1 MDNSEVVQ
9 KAALRL
15 LNFKPRSESE
25 LRQRLARKKLPAEA
39 IESVIVRLQK
49 EGMLDDEK
57 FARLY
62 ALSRIQSQAFGRGQ
76 IRRELTHRGVSSSL
90 VSKAMRSI
98 EDFDEFE
105 AAKNLAVRRSEHMKG
120 LAPDAKKRRLHGLL
134 FRRGFPGDVIAKVL
148 REVLVSRNEGLS
160 EDE

>member
-1 MDNSEVVQ
+1 MDDTEAVQ

-25 LRQRLARKKLPAEA
+25 LRQRLVRKRFPAEA
-39 IESVIVRLQK
+39 IESVIARFQK

-62 ALSRIQSQAFGRGQ
+62 ALSRIQSRVLGKGQ
-76 IRRELTHRGVSSSL
+76 IRRELTHRGISPAL
-90 VSKAMRSI
+90 VTKAMGSI

-105 AAKNLAVRRSEHMKG
+105 AAKDLAARQAGRMKG
-120 LAPDAKKRRLHGLL
+120 LPPDAKKRRLHGMLL
-134 FRRGFPGDVIAKVL
+134 RRGFPAEVIFKVL
-148 REVLVSRNEGLS
+148 REVIKEGFS

>member
-1 MDNSEVVQ
+1 MDNSEAVK

-39 IESVIVRLQK
+39 IESVIAKLQK

-57 FARLY
+57 FAKLY
-62 ALSRIQSQAFGRGQ
+62 ALSRIQSRVFGKGQ
-76 IRRELTHRGVSSSL
+76 IRRELTHRGVSPAF
-90 VSKAMRSI
+90 VTKAMESI

-105 AAKNLAVRRSEHMKG
+105 VAKDLAARRVGHMKG
-120 LAPDAKKRRLHGLL
+120 SSSDTKKRRLHGMLL
-134 FRRGFPGDVIAKVL
+134 RRGFPTDVIFKVL
-148 REVLVSRNEGLS
+148 RELSVS

>member
-1 MDNSEVVQ
+1 MDDTEAVQ

-25 LRQRLARKKLPAEA
+25 LRQRLVRKRLPAEA
-39 IESVIVRLQK
+39 IESVIARFQK
-49 EGMLDDEK
+49 DGMLDDEK

-62 ALSRIQSQAFGRGQ
+62 ALSRIQSRVFGKGQ
-76 IRRELTHRGVSSSL
+76 IRRELTHRGVSPAL
-90 VSKAMRSI
+90 VTKAMKSI

-105 AAKNLAVRRSEHMKG
+105 VAKELAARQAGRMKG
-120 LAPDAKKRRLHGLL
+120 LSPDAKKRRLHGMLL
-134 FRRGFPGDVIAKVL
+134 RRGFPAEVIFKVL
-148 REVLVSRNEGLS
+148 RGVLKEKEGFS